1 MPHLKK
7 SSISAL
13 TNSMHCGTY
22 IVKDTHDTWRF
33 LSIQTKHCTM
43 LALIH
48 KILISNYLKV
58 LFQSAIFHA
67 TWLTIFSKQ
76 QDKSHEILII
86 WNICH
91 DTSCCVAAVLRYST
105 FFWIVT
111 NSKLSC
117 SAFVCCS
124 AHYTKQHFITCVTSM
139 SHEKLPKKKT
149 TAPLGVPAWRV
160 CFEKSVIKY
169 IQCLQHH
176 QYRHLTF
183 VAVSWRDLAYWFL
196 PLNMTSFL

>member
-7 SSISAL
+7 SSISTL

-105 FFWIVT
+105 FSELLLTANCLAALLSAVLHITQSNISYNLRHINVT
-111 NSKLSC
+111 WKV
-117 SAFVCCS
+117 A
-124 AHYTKQHFITCVTSM
+124 
-139 SHEKLPKKKT
+139 KKKNNST
-149 TAPLGVPAWRV
+149 FRCPCL
-160 CFEKSVIKY
+160 KSLFWKI
-169 IQCLQHH
+169 CH
-176 QYRHLTF
+176 
-183 VAVSWRDLAYWFL
+183 
-196 PLNMTSFL
+196 